1 MCWMSLLDMIH
12 ESTYHAVKELQL
24 ADDVVHAPPYKL
36 RVPCIVFREKSWD
49 FVPPDVVRPLAE
61 TTLSDISVVARRM
74 GMKWK
79 DFRPSDGILR
89 AEGHSHII
97 TSTMVRSVGIVL
109 QYSYTGQGQRLKRA
123 DVNHQRAVTGSL
135 FVEQEEVYIPSSK
148 SDRLGCGV
156 IRTEAMLGL
165 PDFTVST
172 QREIVT
178 ALSYLDRSG
187 ISSASLSKLLKKNPE
202 FHFRVADLV
211 AFTTPCIR
219 TRGLSLVQVPA
230 PSDNVHGVTTSPS
243 GRRAFRIS
251 LEHYIKAQPENIG
264 QATQHAL
271 EMCQDF
277 STKYIAWDHVEEAAA
292 HSVHWVVRR
301 DKFYL
306 DTLQETMVTLTD
318 ELNNYESPFRYSD
331 LLALHIRLAMF
342 CEGGETSILRNWG
355 TDYSAD
361 IKGYFKQL
369 PKIVDEMEKKGV
381 NRLLCIDMWC
391 TMMVRGMCWGAC
403 HFFVP
408 GERVPAQ
415 YYGSQLPIYIG

>member
-1 MCWMSLLDMIH
+1 MIH
-12 ESTYHAVKELQL
+12 NSTFHTVNELRL
-24 ADDVVHAPPYKL
+24 ANDVVYAPPYKV
-36 RVPCIVFREKSWD
+36 RIPCIVFREKSWD

-61 TTLSDISVVARRM
+61 TTLSDISVIARRM

-123 DVNHQRAVTGSL
+123 DVNLQRAVTGSL

-156 IRTEAMLGL
+156 IRTEPMFDL

-187 ISSASLSKLLKKNPE
+187 VSSATLTKLLKENPE
-202 FHFRVADLV
+202 FRFRVADLV
-211 AFTTPCIR
+211 AFTTPSIR
-219 TRGLSLVQVPA
+219 TRSLSLVQVPA
-230 PSDNVHGVTTSPS
+230 PSDNVHGITTSPV
-243 GRRAFRIS
+243 GRQAFRIY
-251 LEHYIKAQPENIG
+251 LGHYIDSQPEKVG
-264 QATQHAL
+264 QVTQHAL
-271 EMCQDF
+271 EICQDF
-277 STKYIAWDHVEEAAA
+277 STKYTDWDHVEERTS
-292 HSVHWVVRR
+292 HSVQWVVRR
-301 DKFYL
+301 DKSYL
-306 DTLQETMVTLTD
+306 DTLQETMLTLTD
-318 ELNNYESPFRYSD
+318 QLNGYESPLRYAD
-331 LLALHIRLAMF
+331 LLALHMRLAMF

-355 TDYSAD
+355 TNYEAD
-361 IKGYFKQL
+361 VEGYFKQL
-369 PKIVDEMEKKGV
+369 PNIVAEMEKKGV
-381 NRLLCIDMWC
+381 NRLTCIDMWC

-408 GERVPAQ
+408 GERVPVQ
-415 YYGSQLPIYIG
+415 YYGSQLPVFIG